1 MGYNIIIK
9 IEEEREMAQYTINY
23 ACGHTGTVNL
33 HGKTRDCASKA
44 EWLAGQNCP
53 ECWKTEKFEQIKA
66 DETPVSINI
75 SLNTANLSNNNEILI
90 NAVAEGGTYRE
101 KENLKALGFKF
112 GDAPMSGMFGLF
124 AKPQKAWYKIIA
136 VATINSIMDALKFGD
151 YPVVNGISEIDI
163 AAMRDKLIEIDA
175 ANKAKAEAAKE
186 KAEKQA
192 LIGKSP
198 LRTWIEKE
206 YGHPYWNGKVYEGNV
221 KYNKPSRVYLDN
233 KEVEIPADVYAAQ
246 VEWRKRRDEINAKEV
261 AK

>member
-1 MGYNIIIK
+1 
-9 IEEEREMAQYTINY
+9 
-23 ACGHTGTVNL
+23 
-33 HGKTRDCASKA
+33 
-44 EWLAGQNCP
+44 
-53 ECWKTEKFEQIKA
+53 
-66 DETPVSINI
+66 
-75 SLNTANLSNNNEILI
+75 
-90 NAVAEGGTYRE
+90 
-101 KENLKALGFKF
+101 
-112 GDAPMSGMFGLF
+112 
-124 AKPQKAWYKIIA
+124 
-136 VATINSIMDALKFGD
+136 
-151 YPVVNGISEIDI
+151 
-163 AAMRDKLIEIDA
+163 MRDKLIEIDA